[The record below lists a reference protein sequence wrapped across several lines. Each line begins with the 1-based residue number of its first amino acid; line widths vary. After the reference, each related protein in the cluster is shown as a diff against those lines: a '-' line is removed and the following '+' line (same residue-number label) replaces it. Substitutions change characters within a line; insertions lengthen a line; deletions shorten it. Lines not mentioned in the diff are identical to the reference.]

1 MNPLLHADA
10 LGRMAASHGFD
21 WDDPRKALE
30 KVIEE
35 CRECIEAI
43 DLKEKEDIREELGD
57 CFLTL
62 TQVARL
68 TGLCSH
74 DTMVRANQKFLKRFL
89 WMEYLALANG
99 APFGTLTL
107 DEQEALWQ
115 RVKLILLRLKESAMR
130 IILLG
135 APGAGKGT
143 QSQFLQKTLGL
154 PVISTGDMLRAAV
167 AAQTPIGLKAK
178 AIMDSGQL
186 IPDDVIIPLVLARI
200 TEPDCDKGFI
210 FDGFP
215 RTRPQAQALRDSG
228 VRFDL
233 VVNFEIEDEEIVERL
248 SGRRIHPASGRVYHT
263 ELHAPK
269 VAGIDDVT
277 GEPLIQRSDDTP
289 EVIRARLG
297 VYHAQTE
304 PVIAYYQEWALSDAD
319 GCPRFVTIDA
329 ALDVEHV
336 HEELLELLGPKRMY
350 R

>member
-1 MNPLLHADA
+1 MNPLLQADEI
-10 LGRMAASHGFD
+10 GRLAARKGFD
-21 WDDPRKALE
+21 WNDPRQALL

-35 CRECIEAI
+35 CQECIEAI
-43 DLKEKEDIREELGD
+43 DFKEKDDIQEELGD

-74 DTMVRANQKFLKRFL
+74 TTLVRANQKFLTRLL
-89 WMEYLALANG
+89 WMEHLALANG
-99 APFGTLTL
+99 TPFDTLNL
-107 DEQEALWQ
+107 DEQESLWQ
-115 RVKLILLRLKESAMR
+115 RVKLVLLRLKESSMR

-143 QSQFLQKTLGL
+143 QSQFLHKTLGL

-167 AAQTPIGLKAK
+167 AAGTPLGLKAK
-178 AIMDSGQL
+178 AIMDAGQL
-186 IPDDVIIPLVLARI
+186 IPDEVIIPMVLERI
-200 TEPDCDKGFI
+200 AEHDCAEGFI

-228 VRFDL
+228 VRFNL
-233 VVNFEIEDEEIVERL
+233 VVNFEIEDEQIVERL
-248 SGRRIHPASGRVYHT
+248 SGRRIHPGSGRVYHT
-263 ELHAPK
+263 ELNPPK
-269 VAGIDDVT
+269 VSGVDDLT
-277 GEPLIQRSDDTP
+277 GEPLVQRSDDTP
-289 EVIRARLG
+289 EVIRHRLR

-329 ALDVEHV
+329 ALDVEQV
-336 HEELLELLGPKRMY
+336 HEELLELIDN
-350 R
+350 